1 MNKDEAFDRLILEA
15 PPDKAANLL
24 TIQARAAKD
33 FPRGRSAR
41 RLRRLISGHLDHL
54 AETMLIVAAE
64 TGEPVARMLAK
75 EIRRIA
81 DPVLARRVAGQ
92 ISGIAPGLLEVG
104 LACWTVIA
112 RHTLAADPMEHD
124 FPLRLTEDVAELVV
138 WQSAAGRPGSG
149 IAIIRRSLAVLKRH
163 DRPRPL
169 GLMCQYASLLI
180 DAGRLEQAET
190 RLRQVIA
197 LAESEGA
204 EPLAMVEERIN
215 LAAVMSKFGESDDAL
230 AASRHAIHLLLRSRG
245 RPEDRSEL
253 LPKALANHAQYLLE
267 ADRPRAAEAAIRY
280 VLALAERRAARF
292 PDLHRADLVNAL
304 INASAILASVGALE
318 EARDCSKRAVGQ
330 AKLLTGAAALAH
342 GADLVSSTINFAIDL
357 EKLGDSGFGV
367 QMARDAVRLAR
378 DLRARHGDRFLSAE
392 IDALATLC
400 HVGLQAET
408 LEEAREAGE
417 AALALI
423 ERLPPAQAAHVL
435 LEVLPNLADVER
447 GMGRIADGL
456 ARARDA
462 YDTLLAAEDA
472 GRVSLEHQTGIRD
485 VYAKHLSDHGRME
498 EAVAVA
504 REAIAISRQALDA
517 IPDLVSNHLHRSLV
531 HLSGM
536 LSDIGDHDG
545 AVDAASEAVER
556 ARGLADHSPV
566 WAAAELPVALH
577 ALGRAHW
584 LRGEFGPA
592 RVAAGEMVEL
602 TRAAVT
608 VDELSN
614 LNDLA
619 SALEFSA
626 LLANAAGD
634 PEAAMEAVSEAIG
647 HYRHLLSEA
656 GPGFG
661 DDLANGLHNAATIAL
676 AAGDLEAAIAFQH
689 QADEALSALPD
700 PSPHTAKLRAEGL
713 SNLGVYLAMAD
724 RVDEG
729 LEAVR
734 QAGMI
739 VAGLPPD
746 WRPAIDASIAA
757 TVAEARLQVLAGDP
771 GEALRCCDTALT
783 LMDAH
788 GAEFWRGPALNARA
802 MALAELGHPDAVDAA
817 RSAFDHHCCELKD
830 SGAGEEVHG
839 LCDAAAVLID
849 VLSDRAEISGEA
861 LDAILDRV
869 SPWLDHVPPA
879 RLAFAAGELARA
891 LSECGCAAECRNAE
905 LVQRLREGSLHD
917 PHP

>member
-1 MNKDEAFDRLILEA
+1 MNREEAFDRLIIEA

-54 AETMLIVAAE
+54 AETVLTVAVE
-64 TGEPVARMLAK
+64 TGEPAAGMLAK
-75 EIRRIA
+75 DIRRRD
-81 DPVLARRVAGQ
+81 DPALARRVAGQ
-92 ISGIAPGLLEVG
+92 IPGIAPGLLEIG
-104 LACWTVIA
+104 LACWTVIV
-112 RHTLAADPMEHD
+112 RQTLAADPLADD

-149 IAIIRRSLAVLKRH
+149 IAIIRRALALLKRH

-169 GLMCQYASLLI
+169 GLMCQYAGLLI
-180 DAGRLEQAET
+180 DACRLDEAET

-204 EPLAMVEERIN
+204 DPLTMVEEWIN
-215 LAAVMSKFGESDDAL
+215 LATVQSKFGEREDAL
-230 AASRHAIHLLLRSRG
+230 AASRHAIHLLLRARG
-245 RPEDRSEL
+245 QPEDRSEL

-267 ADRPRAAEAAIRY
+267 CDRPRAAEAAIRH

-304 INASAILASVGALE
+304 INASAILASVGALD
-318 EARDCSKRAVGQ
+318 EARDCSERAVKHARQ
-330 AKLLTGAAALAH
+330 LTGAAALAH
-342 GADLVSSTINFAIDL
+342 GTDLVASSINFAIDL
-357 EKLGDSGFGV
+357 EKLGDAGYGV

-378 DLRARHGDRFLSAE
+378 DLRARHGERFLSAE
-392 IDALATLC
+392 IDALGTLC

-423 ERLPPAQAAHVL
+423 ERLPPARAAHGL

-447 GMGRIADGL
+447 GIGRTAEGL
-456 ARARDA
+456 ARAREA
-462 YDTLLAAEDA
+462 YDVLRTAEEA

-498 EAVAVA
+498 EAVTVA
-504 REAIAISRQALDA
+504 REAVAISRQTLDA
-517 IPDLVSNHLHRSLV
+517 IPDLVSNLLHRSLV
-531 HLSGM
+531 HLAGM

-556 ARGLADHSPV
+556 ARELADHSPG

-577 ALGRAHW
+577 ALGRAYW

-592 RVAAGEMVEL
+592 RVVAEEMVDL
-602 TRAAVT
+602 ARAAVA

-626 LLANAAGD
+626 LLANEAGD
-634 PEAAMEAVSEAIG
+634 PDAAMEAVSEAIG

-656 GPGFG
+656 GSGFG

-676 AAGDLEAAIAFQH
+676 AAGDLDAAITFQL

-734 QAGMI
+734 KAGTI
-739 VAGLPPD
+739 IAGLPPD
-746 WRPAIDASIAA
+746 WPPAIEASIAA

-783 LMDAH
+783 LMEAH

-817 RSAFDHHCCELKD
+817 QSAFDHHCRELED
-830 SGAGEEVHG
+830 SGASEEVHG

-849 VLSDRAEISGEA
+849 VLSDRAEMSGEA
-861 LDAILDRV
+861 FDAILDRV
-869 SPWLDHVPPA
+869 SPWLDHVSPA
-879 RLAFAAGELARA
+879 RLAFAAGELART

-917 PHP
+917 PHA